1 LHAGPRL
8 YGVPRVFGKVNND
21 NKPID
26 DDYVASDKS
35 SRTLIE
41 ELFGEDSDF
50 AEHFENKWGC

>member
-1 LHAGPRL
+1 
-8 YGVPRVFGKVNND
+8 VPRVFGKVNND